1 MADDAR
7 KIEKILKEQL
17 VELFGRGELTKNDRE
32 KVESII
38 RKFAAMCAGGPE
50 EENA

>member
-17 VELFGRGELTKNDRE
+17 VELFGRGELTKKRQG
-32 KVESII
+32 KS
-38 RKFAAMCAGGPE
+38 
-50 EENA
+50 